1 MATAPEEPE
10 YVEGPMLADRRI
22 EERRYQLRL
31 ADTARGDH
39 TLVCLPTG
47 LGKTAVSLLVTADR
61 LAEHGGR
68 SLLLAPTKPLVQ
80 QHAAFYRDALDVP
93 DDEVVV
99 FTGAVR
105 PEDRAALWGDA
116 RVVCATPQVVE
127 NDLVGN
133 RITLADVVHCTFDE
147 CHRATGEY
155 AYNYIADRYHA
166 DADWPLVTGMSA
178 SPGGDKEEILT
189 VCDNLGLREVA
200 VMTEDDADVEA
211 HTYHTAVEWEE
222 VELPE
227 AVLEIRDL
235 LGDVISDRLES
246 LCELGV
252 AATTDPNLS
261 QSQLNR
267 IRAKLQRLV
276 DEGDSDGYQGM
287 SAHAEIM
294 KLRRA
299 VELVETQSVES
310 LRRYFERQRDAARS
324 SGASK
329 ASQRFVSEPRVREA
343 MERAEAFEDL
353 HPKFRRT
360 RILLAQALG
369 VQDGER
375 VIVFTES
382 RDTAE
387 SLTDFL
393 GEHFETRRFVG
404 QGDKEGSDGM
414 TQTEQQETLSA
425 FRTGE
430 FEVLVSTSVAEEG
443 LDVPDVDLVL
453 FYEPVP
459 KGIRSIQRKGRTGR
473 ASEGRV
479 VVLMAA
485 DTRDEAFFW
494 KSRNEE
500 QRMAE
505 GLRKLKDLEG
515 EIEAEI
521 AAQPGLAEFPDGG
534 READR
539 REASEGASGERE
551 RPASRE
557 GPDGGSANAPDGD
570 PSAQRDRR
578 PGDGTTDRDPADAR
592 DGSAAAPA
600 DGDGQAAE
608 DSSDD
613 AVSGTDAS
621 DDGDGGSGS
630 TDSTSSPDPDDSDV
644 GEDNG
649 SSPEPTRSDAGS
661 AGGSGQVGLADFAA
675 DAATEAGGP
684 DAPADAGPTAAGLPG
699 TVAEAEPD
707 GEAVEVVADQRELDS
722 HIARDLST
730 REGVETRLETLAVGD
745 YVVSDRVVVE
755 RKTVGDFLET
765 LLGEDRSLFQ
775 QVGDAARFYAR
786 PVVVVEG
793 ERLYEARNVHPNA
806 VRGALASLAVDFG
819 ASVLRTDGPEDTA
832 DLLEVIARREQEAD
846 DRSVSVHGEKGG
858 KTLAERQ
865 EYVVGAIAEVGP
877 VTARSLLEHFGSVE
891 AVMTA
896 EEDDLLGVEGVGEV
910 TAGRIREVA
919 GGDYAD
925 AE

>member
-1 MATAPEEPE
+1 MATAPEDPE
-10 YVEGPMLADRRI
+10 YVEGPLLSDRCI
-22 EERRYQLRL
+22 EKRRYQLRL
-31 ADTARGDH
+31 ADTATGDH

-61 LAEHGGR
+61 LAEHGGK

-80 QHAAFYRDALDVP
+80 QHATFYREALDVAAA
-93 DDEVVV
+93 EVVV

-105 PEDRAALWGDA
+105 PDDRADLWADA

-133 RITLADVVHCTFDE
+133 RISLSDVVHCTFDE

-166 DADWPLVTGMSA
+166 DADRPLVTGMSA
-178 SPGGDKEEILT
+178 SPGGDKAEILT
-189 VCDNLGLREVA
+189 VCHNLGLREVA
-200 VMTEDDADVEA
+200 VMTEADADVEA
-211 HTYHTAVEWEE
+211 HTHHTSVEWEE
-222 VELPE
+222 VELPGE
-227 AVLEIRDL
+227 VVEIRDVL
-235 LGDVISDRLES
+235 NDVITERLES
-246 LCELGV
+246 LRELGV
-252 AATTDPNLS
+252 ADTTDPNLS

-267 IRAKLQRLV
+267 IRAKLQRLI
-276 DEGDSDGYQGM
+276 DNGDGDGYQGM

-324 SGASK
+324 SSASK
-329 ASQRFVSEPRVREA
+329 ASQRFVSEPRVKQA
-343 MERAEAFEDL
+343 MQQAESFEDL
-353 HPKFRRT
+353 HPKFRRA
-360 RILLAQALG
+360 RILLARTLG
-369 VQDGER
+369 VEDGER

-387 SLTDFL
+387 SLTEFL

-414 TQTEQQETLSA
+414 TQTEQQETLKA
-425 FRTGE
+425 FRDGE

-500 QRMAE
+500 TQMAE
-505 GLRKLKDLEG
+505 ELRKLKAREG

-521 AAQPGLAEFPDGG
+521 AAQPGLAEFPDG
-534 READR
+534 
-539 REASEGASGERE
+539 ASPGERPGDSAAGSPE
-551 RPASRE
+551 DESGSGAAAGLDESPAG
-557 GPDGGSANAPDGD
+557 GPGPSGSAAGDDVAENNGSNAADTDDVDENNDTADGRVADDGGTAGPGQAGLTDFAAGGVGAHDAPVAAEDVDGTVAGADPDGD
-570 PSAQRDRR
+570 
-578 PGDGTTDRDPADAR
+578 
-592 DGSAAAPA
+592 
-600 DGDGQAAE
+600 
-608 DSSDD
+608 
-613 AVSGTDAS
+613 
-621 DDGDGGSGS
+621 
-630 TDSTSSPDPDDSDV
+630 
-644 GEDNG
+644 
-649 SSPEPTRSDAGS
+649 
-661 AGGSGQVGLADFAA
+661 
-675 DAATEAGGP
+675 
-684 DAPADAGPTAAGLPG
+684 
-699 TVAEAEPD
+699 
-707 GEAVEVVADQRELDS
+707 AVEVVADQRELDS

-745 YVVSDRVVVE
+745 YVLSDRVVVE
-755 RKTVGDFLET
+755 RKTVEDFLDT

-786 PVVVVEG
+786 PVVVIEG

-819 ASVLRTDGPEDTA
+819 ASVLRTDDPDDTA
-832 DLLEVIARREQEAD
+832 DLLAVIARREQEAD

-896 EEDDLLGVEGVGEV
+896 DQDALCEVDGVGEV
-910 TAGRIREVA
+910 TAARIREVA
-919 GGDYAD
+919 GSDYAD
-925 AE
+925 ATNG

>member
-1 MATAPEEPE
+1 MATATDDAEH
-10 YVEGPMLADRRI
+10 VEGPLLEDGLI
-22 EERRYQLRL
+22 EKRRYQLRL
-31 ADTARGDH
+31 ADTAGRDH

-61 LAEHGGR
+61 LAEHGGT
-68 SLLLAPTKPLVQ
+68 SLLLAPTKPLVR
-80 QHAAFYRDALDVP
+80 QHAAFYREALTVP

-99 FTGAVR
+99 FTGDVR
-105 PEDRAALWGDA
+105 PDDRAALWDAA
-116 RVVCATPQVVE
+116 RVVCATPQVIE

-133 RITLADVVHCTFDE
+133 RVSLADVTHCTFDE

-166 DADWPLVTGMSA
+166 DAEEPLVTGMSA

-211 HTYHTAVEWEE
+211 HTHDTTVEWEH

-227 AVLEIRDL
+227 TVVEIRDAL
-235 LGDVISDRLES
+235 NDVISDRLQS
-246 LCELGV
+246 LKQLGV
-252 AATTDPNLS
+252 TNSTDPSMS
-261 QSQLNR
+261 QKRLNA
-267 IRAKLQRLV
+267 IRAKLQQLINN
-276 DEGDSDGYQGM
+276 DDSDGYSGM

-324 SGASK
+324 SGSSK
-329 ASQRFVSEPRVREA
+329 ASQRFVSEPRVKEA
-343 MERAEAFEDL
+343 MRRAEGFDDL

-360 RILLAQALG
+360 RILLAQTLG
-369 VQDGER
+369 IEDGER

-387 SLTDFL
+387 TLTEFL

-414 TQTEQQETLSA
+414 TQKEQKETLDA
-425 FRTGE
+425 FRNGE

-479 VVLMAA
+479 VVLLAE

-494 KSRNEE
+494 MSRNEE
-500 QRMAE
+500 KKME
-505 GLRKLKDLEG
+505 EELRKLKSLEG

-521 AAQPGLAEFPDGG
+521 AEQAGLTEFEDADGA
-534 READR
+534 AD
-539 REASEGASGERE
+539 ADA
-551 RPASRE
+551 
-557 GPDGGSANAPDGD
+557 GD
-570 PSAQRDRR
+570 P
-578 PGDGTTDRDPADAR
+578 
-592 DGSAAAPA
+592 PA
-600 DGDGQAAE
+600 DGDGE
-608 DSSDD
+608 P
-613 AVSGTDAS
+613 TDP
-621 DDGDGGSGS
+621 GE
-630 TDSTSSPDPDDSDV
+630 SDV
-644 GEDNG
+644 DDDNSTPG
-649 SSPEPTRSDAGS
+649 DADD
-661 AGGSGQVGLADFAA
+661 GQVGLTDFAGETADDRAADDDPDGTAPEA
-675 DAATEAGGP
+675 DA
-684 DAPADAGPTAAGLPG
+684 
-699 TVAEAEPD
+699 D
-707 GEAVEVVADQRELDS
+707 GETVEVVADQRELDS

-730 REGVETRLETLAVGD
+730 REGIETRLETLAVGD
-745 YVVSDRVVVE
+745 YVLSDRVVVE
-755 RKTVGDFLET
+755 RKSVEDFLET
-765 LLGEDRSLFQ
+765 LVGDDRSMFE
-775 QVGDAARFYAR
+775 QVGDAARYYAR
-786 PVVVVEG
+786 PVVLIEG

-819 ASVLRTDGPEDTA
+819 ASVLRTDDPGETA
-832 DLLEVIARREQEAD
+832 DLLEVVARREQTAD

-858 KTLAERQ
+858 KTLAEQQ

-877 VTARSLLEHFGSVE
+877 VTARALLEHFGSVE

-896 EEDDLLGVEGVGEV
+896 DEEALLEVDGVGEV
-910 TAGRIREVA
+910 TAERVREVA
-919 GGDYAD
+919 ASDYAN
-925 AE
+925 AG